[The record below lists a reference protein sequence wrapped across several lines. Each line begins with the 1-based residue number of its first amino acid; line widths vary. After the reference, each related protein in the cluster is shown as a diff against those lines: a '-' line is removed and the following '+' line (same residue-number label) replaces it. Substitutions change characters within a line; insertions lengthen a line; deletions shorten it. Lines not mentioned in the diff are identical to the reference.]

1 MKSMEDSHDKYRK
14 SNFSPFFADLSACS
28 YLGHHLLSL
37 SSSERQSQQVCYI
50 YLGFEDTVDNTWWRK
65 GSGLISGLDGYVQA
79 GLTIE
84 LLMVLSVKM
93 QGLKFRNI
101 FLTPP
106 SPMK

>member
-1 MKSMEDSHDKYRK
+1 MINTGKATFP
-14 SNFSPFFADLSACS
+14 NFLLTCQPVPI
-28 YLGHHLLSL
+28 LGHHLLSL

-84 LLMVLSVKM
+84 LLMVLINY
-93 QGLKFRNI
+93 L
-101 FLTPP
+101 
-106 SPMK
+106 